1 MSPPSSLTSGERLI
15 MCGGRA
21 YCTACEREA
30 VRGSYSFLLFARTY
44 GRSCRQ
50 TRSLYEE
57 RHKGM
62 LARIHTPG
70 PKSLVFDDLLH
81 TLGRRGVRA
90 VAYTDDLLIIISG
103 NSRVQIETAGQTAIG
118 IIEEWCGKEKLSPS
132 RRRRPK

>member
-1 MSPPSSLTSGERLI
+1 MVAEHIVPLARERLSEDPI
-15 MCGGRA
+15 PSC
-21 YCTACEREA
+21 YL
-30 VRGSYSFLLFARTY
+30 RGHTVGLVGKHGAFTKNATRGCSQGSILLDP
-44 GRSCRQ
+44 
-50 TRSLYEE
+50 SLWN
-57 RHKGM
+57 
-62 LARIHTPG
+62 
-70 PKSLVFDDLLH
+70 LVFDDLLH

>member
-1 MSPPSSLTSGERLI
+1 MSPPSSLTLSERLI

-30 VRGSYSFLLFARTY
+30 VLILFLLVADYLRGHTV
-44 GRSCRQ
+44 GLVGKHAVTKNA
-50 TRSLYEE
+50 TRGCSQGSILLGPSLWN
-57 RHKGM
+57 
-62 LARIHTPG
+62 
-70 PKSLVFDDLLH
+70 LVFDDLLH

-118 IIEEWCGKEKLSPS
+118 IIEE
-132 RRRRPK
+132 